1 MSDAPLPPSGPGPDP
16 RTGWL
21 PPAPPPGPAGP
32 PPTTP
37 MPPFTPGSFVKGP
50 PGQPPSTPYVAP
62 PTPPGGK
69 ASRTPWFVAI
79 GVVAAA
85 VLVLGAVLV
94 FSGGKKNDAGEDWGA
109 SSSTSVQT
117 TSTTRPTTTTSTTTS
132 STTTTTAPT
141 TTQPRPNT
149 THGPGATAPPRT
161 TVPPTWTYTPY
172 TYGDDWYLDHLW
184 DHCYSG
190 DWAACDQLYWESPVD
205 SEYETYGS
213 TCGYTLDWMAGGC
226 VSWYSSPP
234 TVWSPYTY
242 GDDAY
247 LDSLWDACSG
257 GDMGACDQLYY
268 DSPSGSEYE
277 TYGAMC
283 GLTASGSW
291 MAGGCASGS
300 SGGGGAYTYG
310 DDAYLDGLWDA
321 CSGGDMEACD
331 QLYYESPVDSEYE
344 TFGATC
350 GYIGDYLAGGCVAT
364 YWGY

>member
-1 MSDAPLPPSGPGPDP
+1 MSDAPVPPSGPGPDP
-16 RTGWL
+16 RTGWM

-32 PPTTP
+32 PPTAP

-50 PGQPPSTPYVAP
+50 PPPPSTPYVGP

-69 ASRTPWFVAI
+69 GSRTPWFIAI

-85 VLVLGAVLV
+85 ILVLGAVLV
-94 FSGGKKNDAGEDWGA
+94 FSGGKKKDAGEDWGA
-109 SSSTSVQT
+109 GSSTSVQT
-117 TSTTRPTTTTSTTTS
+117 TSTTRPTTTTTSTS

-161 TVPPTWTYTPY
+161 TVPPTWTHTPY

-190 DWAACDQLYWESPVD
+190 DWAACDQLYWDSPID
-205 SEYETYGS
+205 TEYETYGS
-213 TCGYTLDWMAGGC
+213 TCGYTVDWMAGGC
-226 VSWYSSPP
+226 VGWYSSPP
-234 TVWSPYTY
+234 TVSSPYTY

-247 LDSLWDACSG
+247 FDGLWDACANG
-257 GDMGACDQLYY
+257 NMDACNQLYY
-268 DSPSGSEYE
+268 ESPAGSEYE
-277 TYGAMC
+277 AFGSTC
-283 GLTASGSW
+283 GYTEGW
-291 MAGGCASGS
+291 TNGGCTGGS
-300 SGGGGAYTYG
+300 SGGGAAYTYG

-350 GYIGDYLAGGCVAT
+350 GYLGDYLSGGCVAA